1 MYTYIEHMSY
11 LNFQDSYQY
20 FRNIADFGTIT
31 PTCDNKYD
39 IKFIFD
45 IVLAR
50 KVYKAL
56 LAKFPQFKN
65 NFTFYKTQS
74 GEKVIIGG
82 RFPDSINMRKVIY
95 DLKDYNKG

>member
-1 MYTYIEHMSY
+1 MSY

-95 DLKDYNKG
+95 DLKDYHKG